1 MGVYAYSTKFE
12 ILPLDGWWKD
22 LKKVQAF
29 TSTSYFMPIHLDCHT
44 KAMKV
49 DHKSEWDGA
58 LIRNS
63 EVLCNNWCPIKG
75 PETAD

>member
-1 MGVYAYSTKFE
+1 MYSTKNEVFS
-12 ILPLDGWWKD
+12 IDSWWKES
-22 LKKVQAF
+22 KKLQAF
-29 TSTSYFMPIHLDCHT
+29 TSTSYFLPIHLECHI

-49 DHKSEWDGA
+49 DQKSEWDGA

-75 PETAD
+75 SETTD